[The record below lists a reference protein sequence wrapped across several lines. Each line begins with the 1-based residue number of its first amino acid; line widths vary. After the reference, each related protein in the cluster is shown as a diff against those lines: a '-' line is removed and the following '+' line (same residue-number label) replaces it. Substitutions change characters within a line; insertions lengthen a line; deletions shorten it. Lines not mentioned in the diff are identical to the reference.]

1 MSVLAVTAD
10 EVLEATVVGSF
21 SRLGYQI
28 RRRTAHWVDPPAL
41 DGQVVLVTGATSGLG
56 LAAATRLAGLGASI
70 RFLARNQERAEAAA
84 KAIAE
89 ASGNSDVSYG
99 IADLA
104 DLASLR
110 AFAANFRAE
119 EPRLHVIV
127 HNAGALSRRR
137 ETTID
142 GIELTV
148 ATQLI
153 APFVLTIELLP
164 LLRATAPARVITV
177 SSGGMYA
184 ERFDLVGLE
193 MAADAYNGVTA
204 YARAKRAQVVLND
217 EWARRQSG
225 SGIVFHAMHPGWA
238 DTPGIQ
244 ASLPAFHR
252 LMGPLLRN
260 ADEGADT
267 IVWLAASA
275 EAARSS
281 GGFWHDRRRRWEHK
295 LPWTRSAAPNKD
307 GPQLWAWCAERTL
320 RRSAA

>member
-21 SRLGYQI
+21 SRLGYQV
-28 RRRTAHWVDPPAL
+28 RRRTAHWVDPPAM

-70 RFLARNQERAEAAA
+70 RFLARDRGRAEAAVA
-84 KAIAE
+84 SIVE
-89 ASGNSDVSYG
+89 ASGNSDVSFG

-104 DLASLR
+104 DLASVG
-110 AFAANFRAE
+110 AFAAAFRAQE
-119 EPRLHVIV
+119 TRLHVIV
-127 HNAGALSRRR
+127 HNAGALSRHFQ
-137 ETTID
+137 TTID

-153 APFVLTIELLP
+153 APFVLTNELLP

-184 ERFDLVGLE
+184 ERFDLDGLE
-193 MAADAYNGVTA
+193 MTADGYNGVTA

-217 EWARRQSG
+217 EWARRQSA

-238 DTPGIQ
+238 DTPGIE

-295 LPWTRSAAPNKD
+295 LPWTRSAGSGTD
-307 GPQLWAWCAERTL
+307 GAQLWDWCVGRALDRKD
-320 RRSAA
+320 